1 MPSSTTFGRRVAI
14 TNLAKRSL
22 VFSLNSRE
30 TVHLAPG
37 ATSAAI
43 SEHEVTNNP
52 DIAKLRERAWVDV
65 VVQDAGDPD
74 RARADK
80 KTASRDK

>member
-1 MPSSTTFGRRVAI
+1 MPSTTFGRSVAI
-14 TNLAKRSL
+14 TNLSKRPL

-37 ATSAAI
+37 AKSAAI
-43 SEHEVTNNP
+43 AEHEVISNP
-52 DIAKLRERAWVDV
+52 DIAKLRERACIDV
-65 VVQDAGDPD
+65 VVQDAGDPE

-80 KTASRDK
+80 KPTGRDK